1 MDEFPRCVR
10 AHDTTRNL
18 IGKASM
24 QTRNVSAVVI
34 AVACFAAL
42 AAHSVRAGESPNVTI
57 VHIQLN
63 KSYPNVAFIKLSAT
77 PTGRPACSVH
87 SWHYS
92 LPLSNAFE
100 AQMYAAI
107 LAAYSSGSVV
117 DISGKN
123 LCEEHGQIESLHA
136 VGLHTP

>member
-1 MDEFPRCVR
+1 MDEFNRCVWAQVAAR
-10 AHDTTRNL
+10 SLTW
-18 IGKASM
+18 KASM
-24 QTRNVSAVVI
+24 QARKLIAVVI
-34 AVACFAAL
+34 VVACFVSL

-77 PTGRPACSVH
+77 PTGRPACAVH

-92 LPLSNAFE
+92 LPLSSAFE
-100 AQMYAAI
+100 AQMYAAL

-123 LCEEHGQIESLHA
+123 TCEEHGQIESLHA
-136 VGLHTP
+136 VGVHTP